1 MSQSTVSPVSQHSR
15 EIIDDP
21 IDKLTEIAH
30 TMPEL
35 VDANPVIRF
44 SGLPASR
51 DTVYEVDVA
60 YRKKDDIFFAGSVSL
75 PSDDGRFIN
84 DRLMTKTPFKTRD
97 AFNAIPEVT
106 AHARFDGGRWH
117 FEAGAAESCLQHFLD
132 CGHDVA
138 GHLQTFLEH
147 IDIPPAETAA
157 EPAANHAGGGAMTPY
172 VETGAC
178 PASGCEYHSDEFKQL
193 RGHIG
198 GKVAG
203 GDDSHKHLKV
213 RIDDYR

>member
-15 EIIDDP
+15 EIIDNP
-21 IDKLTEIAH
+21 VDKLTEIAH
-30 TMPEL
+30 HQPEL

-44 SGLPASR
+44 SGLPASG
-51 DTVYEVDVA
+51 DAIYEQDVT

-75 PSDDGRFIN
+75 PSDDGRFMN
-84 DRLMTKTPFKTRD
+84 ERLMTKTPFKTRE
-97 AFNAIPEVT
+97 AFNAIPEPT
-106 AHARFDGGRWH
+106 AHARFDRSRWH
-117 FEAGAAESCLQHFLD
+117 FEAGATESCLQHFLD
-132 CGHDVA
+132 WDHDVA

-147 IDIPPAETAA
+147 IDIPPAEP
-157 EPAANHAGGGAMTPY
+157 EPESVVNHNSGGAMTPF
-172 VETGAC
+172 VETGSC
-178 PASGCEYHSDEFKQL
+178 PAAGCEYHSDEFKQL

-203 GDDSHKHLKV
+203 GDQSHKHLKV